1 MIYKRKT
8 IWINEA
14 DAEDAYVEFIG
25 SFHRL
30 QEGKI
35 TLKVA
40 TEGHFAIYLNERLAY
55 FGASADYPWY
65 KMYHKTDIT
74 KYCDE
79 KNTLT
84 ILVWYQ
90 GRDSQTYI
98 KDEPGL
104 FFEIEQNGE
113 ILLKSGTDILS
124 RINKNY
130 RNGYCK
136 ILTAQLGFSFY
147 YDNTIDNELPYHPS
161 VERKTIERLYLR
173 KTGEIRLGK
182 RVKTNCVKKEQ
193 GYLIDMGKEIVGFLD
208 LEFVSS
214 IEQEILISYGEHLV
228 DGHVPQHIGDR
239 DFSVEFKARKGD
251 NHFLNPFRR
260 LAGRYLEV
268 SCEEPLEITYIGLC
282 PTDRRVKEIKRSF
295 EDPLLQK
302 IYDVSVNTLKKCM
315 HEHYED
321 CPWREQAMY
330 ALDSRNQM
338 LCGYYA
344 FKGQDFQKENLL
356 FIAKGQREDGLLSLC
371 FPTGIDIPIPFFSLV
386 YIMQVHE
393 YVQFTKD
400 FETAAELKPVIERI
414 RRAFQE
420 RVDTNGLIPNF
431 PYPYW
436 NFYEWAAESSNES
449 EIERTP
455 DEPYVKQY
463 DMILNS
469 MYVYFCRIYEEL
481 YGKRDVA
488 GENPEA
494 DGKWQEDSMLAAIHN
509 TFYDEERG
517 LYRLSTKGKAY
528 SQLGNSFAIL
538 IGLGSCALA
547 EKLVNDKTLI
557 EVTLSMN
564 TFYYDA
570 LLTYGEAYKGFIIRD
585 IKGKYGYMLEQGAT
599 TFWETAKGWQDFD
612 GAGSLCHG
620 WSAIPAY
627 YLVKLLG

>member
-1 MIYKRKT
+1 MKTRT
-8 IWINEA
+8 IWSDNDRPDTYAEFISSFSVEEIRDISLQIGFDSHAAVYINE
-14 DAEDAYVEFIG
+14 
-25 SFHRL
+25 
-30 QEGKI
+30 K
-35 TLKVA
+35 
-40 TEGHFAIYLNERLAY
+40 LAF
-55 FGASADYPWY
+55 FGAAADYPWY
-65 KMYHKTDIT
+65 RLCDKVDIT
-74 KYCDE
+74 EYCRQQNDIR
-79 KNTLT
+79 
-84 ILVWYQ
+84 ILVWHH
-90 GRDSQTYI
+90 GVDSQTYI
-98 KDEPGL
+98 KGKAGL
-104 FFEIEQNGE
+104 AFSVEQAGR
-113 ILLKSGTDILS
+113 ILLKSGSHILA
-124 RINKNY
+124 RQNVCY

-136 ILTAQLGFSFY
+136 NITTQLGLSFY
-147 YDNTIDNELPYHPS
+147 YDNTARNELPFMPC
-161 VERKTIERLYLR
+161 VESEEKYEFHIR
-173 KTGEIRLGK
+173 KTGCLELGG
-182 RVKTNCVKKEQ
+182 RIPVAYYKTEH
-193 GYLIDMGKEIVGFLD
+193 GYLIDMKEEIVGFLE

-268 SCEEPLEITYIGLC
+268 SCEEPLEITYIGLR
-282 PTDRRVKEIKRSF
+282 PTDRRVKEIRRSF
-295 EDPLLQK
+295 EDPLLQR

-436 NFYEWAAESSNES
+436 NFYEWAVESSNES

-494 DGKWQEDSMLAAIHN
+494 DGMWQEDSMLVAIHN

-538 IGLGSCALA
+538 IGLGSRALA

-570 LLTYGEAYKGFIIRD
+570 LLTCGEAYEEFIIWD
-585 IKGKYGYMLEQGAT
+585 IKEKYGYMLEQGAT

-627 YLVKLLG
+627 YLPRLLT